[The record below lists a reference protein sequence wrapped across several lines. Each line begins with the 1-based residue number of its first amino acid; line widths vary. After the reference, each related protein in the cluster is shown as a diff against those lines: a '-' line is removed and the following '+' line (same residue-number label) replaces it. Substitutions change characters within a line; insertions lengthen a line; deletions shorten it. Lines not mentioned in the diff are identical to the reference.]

1 VFLERRG
8 VEPMNVGLSAWHGR
22 AGTSAKL
29 MTARTTGIALSR
41 KAQHEAV
48 MALARKK
55 PRLGGNVHV
64 KAGKESERK
73 RQDGSAAP
81 AQVRRFEHTKASTAE
96 FVTGAIAR
104 ADAAATELGRSLAK
118 TAAKVLHDQ
127 PDRDVVRTGE
137 VVAAFQARHARAAA
151 GRASAR
157 AKLETLPVSDERPAV
172 ASNLSDLFPLG
183 SFNSK
188 EKICAELTARDV
200 SWSVDDP
207 WLEKETN
214 IGLTFKQKL
223 KALPDVVTDP
233 ASKKSFLKRLGPSWE
248 EDDADEDHAERFLA
262 ADDVNQ
268 FGENDG
274 EALE

>member
-1 VFLERRG
+1 
-8 VEPMNVGLSAWHGR
+8 
-22 AGTSAKL
+22 